1 MRVLFLTHSYPRTS
15 GDAAG
20 AFLLHLAVAL
30 KAQDVDVTVVAPA
43 GDHLPA
49 HETLDGIPVH
59 RFRYAPLR
67 FQRLAYT
74 GQMAE
79 EVSRSLSAKIALLGF
94 LGSGF
99 ASSARLRRELHPS
112 IVHAHWWFPG
122 GLVGSWVAGLA
133 GIPLIT
139 TMHGTDVRLA
149 MGNGLARTLF
159 RRILSN
165 SAAVTT
171 VSSWLAGQVK
181 TMAPAS
187 NPIVSPMPVATHLF
201 SPGGPHHPK
210 RLLFVGR
217 LNAQKGIALL
227 LDAVAAMREPADLD
241 VIGDGADR
249 DALRSQ
255 AEALGI
261 AARVHWHGA
270 LPQPRLVDFYRG
282 ATALVV
288 PSRDEGFGLVAV
300 EAQLCETPVV
310 AFASGGLADTI
321 EDGVT
326 GYLVPPSD
334 PAMLALAL
342 DTVISSD
349 KRHEIGKA
357 GRQSALARFAPESVA
372 RRYRTLYDSVLE
384 GGRTPDARER
394 GSQRSSG

>member
-20 AFLLHLAVAL
+20 SFLLHLAAAL
-30 KAQDVDVTVVAPA
+30 KEQDVDVTVVAPA

-49 HETLDGIPVH
+49 HEVLDGIPVH
-59 RFRYAPLR
+59 RFRYAPRR

-79 EVSRSLSAKIALLGF
+79 EVKRSLSAKIALVGF

-99 ASSARLRRELHPS
+99 ANGARVRREFQPA

-122 GLVGSWVAGLA
+122 GLVGSWLSGLS

-149 MGNGLARTLF
+149 MGNSLARRVL
-159 RRILSN
+159 RRIIAN
-165 SAAVTT
+165 SSAVTT
-171 VSSWLAGQVK
+171 VSSWLAGQVR

-187 NPIVSPMPVATHLF
+187 DPIVSPMPVATHLF
-201 SPGGPHHPK
+201 TPGGPRHEK

-227 LDAVAAMREPADLD
+227 LDALARMRQPADLD
-241 VIGDGADR
+241 VIGDGPDK
-249 DALRSQ
+249 DALQSQ
-255 AEALGI
+255 AQALGI

-270 LPQPRLVDFYRG
+270 LPQPRLLDFYRG

-288 PSRDEGFGLVAV
+288 PSREEGFGLVAV

-326 GYLVPPSD
+326 GYLVPPGDASS
-334 PAMLALAL
+334 LASTL
-342 DTVISSD
+342 DNVLVSES
-349 KRHEIGKA
+349 RHEIGKA
-357 GRQSALARFAPESVA
+357 GRQSALARFAPDSVA
-372 RRYRTLYDSVLE
+372 RRYRKLYDSVLNGDE
-384 GGRTPDARER
+384 
-394 GSQRSSG
+394 

>member
-20 AFLLHLAVAL
+20 SFLLHLAAAL
-30 KAQDVDVTVVAPA
+30 KQQDVDVTVVAPA

-49 HETLDGIPVH
+49 HEVLDGIPVH
-59 RFRYAPLR
+59 RFRYAPRR

-79 EVSRSLSAKIALLGF
+79 EVKRSLSAKIALLGY

-99 ASSARLRRELHPS
+99 ANGARVRREFQPAL
-112 IVHAHWWFPG
+112 VHAHWWFPG
-122 GLVGSWVAGLA
+122 GLVGSWLSGLS

-149 MGNGLARTLF
+149 MGNSLARRVL
-159 RRILSN
+159 RRIIAN
-165 SAAVTT
+165 SSAVTT
-171 VSSWLAGQVK
+171 VSSWLAGQVR

-187 NPIVSPMPVATHLF
+187 DPIVSPMPVATHLF
-201 SPGGPHHPK
+201 TPGGPRHEK

-227 LDAVAAMREPADLD
+227 LDALARMRQPADLD
-241 VIGDGADR
+241 VIGDGPDK
-249 DALRSQ
+249 DALQSQ
-255 AEALGI
+255 AQALGI

-270 LPQPRLVDFYRG
+270 LPQPRLLDFYRG

-288 PSRDEGFGLVAV
+288 PSREEGFGLVAV

-326 GYLVPPSD
+326 GYLPPPGDASSL
-334 PAMLALAL
+334 AMTL
-342 DTVISSD
+342 DKVLTSET
-349 KRHEIGKA
+349 RHEIGKA
-357 GRQSALARFAPESVA
+357 GRQSALARFAPDSVA
-372 RRYRTLYDSVLE
+372 RRYRKLYDSVLN
-384 GGRTPDARER
+384 GDV
-394 GSQRSSG
+394 

>member
-20 AFLLHLAVAL
+20 AFLLHLAAAL
-30 KAQDVDVTVVAPA
+30 KQQDVDVTVVAPA

-49 HETLDGIPVH
+49 HEVLDGIPVH
-59 RFRYAPLR
+59 RFRYAPRR

-79 EVSRSLSAKIALLGF
+79 EVKRSLSAKFALVGF

-99 ASSARLRRELHPS
+99 ASGARVRRDTEPAL
-112 IVHAHWWFPG
+112 VHAHWWFPG
-122 GLVGSWVAGLA
+122 GLVGSWVSALA

-149 MGNGLARTLF
+149 MGNGLARTLL
-159 RRILSN
+159 RRILAN
-165 SAAVTT
+165 SSAVTT

-181 TMAPAS
+181 TMAPDAD
-187 NPIVSPMPVATHLF
+187 PIVSPMPVATHLF
-201 SPGGPHHPK
+201 TPGGVRHQR

-227 LDAVAAMREPADLD
+227 LDAMSKMRQSVELD
-241 VIGDGADR
+241 VIGDGSDR
-249 DALRSQ
+249 DELRRQ
-255 AEALGI
+255 ADALGI
-261 AARVHWHGA
+261 GARVHWHGA
-270 LPQPRLVDFYRG
+270 LPQPRLLDFYRS

-288 PSRDEGFGLVAV
+288 PSREEGFGLVAV

-321 EDGVT
+321 EDGMT
-326 GYLVPPSD
+326 GYLVPPGDAATLAVTLDSVVTSD
-334 PAMLALAL
+334 A
-342 DTVISSD
+342 
-349 KRHEIGKA
+349 RHEIGKA

-372 RRYRTLYDSVLE
+372 RRYRKLYDSVLN
-384 GGRTPDARER
+384 TTKDA
-394 GSQRSSG
+394 

>member
-20 AFLLHLAVAL
+20 SFLLHLAAAL
-30 KAQDVDVTVVAPA
+30 KQQDVDVTVVAPA

-49 HETLDGIPVH
+49 HEVLDGIPVH
-59 RFRYAPLR
+59 RFRYAPRR

-79 EVSRSLSAKIALLGF
+79 EVKRSLSAKIALVGF

-99 ASSARLRRELHPS
+99 ANGARVRREFQPAL
-112 IVHAHWWFPG
+112 VHAHWWFPG
-122 GLVGSWVAGLA
+122 GLVGSWLSGLS

-149 MGNGLARTLF
+149 MGNSLA
-159 RRILSN
+159 RRILRRIIAN
-165 SAAVTT
+165 SSAVTT
-171 VSSWLAGQVK
+171 VSSWLAGQVR

-187 NPIVSPMPVATHLF
+187 DPIVSPMPVATHLF
-201 SPGGPHHPK
+201 TPGGPRHEK

-227 LDAVAAMREPADLD
+227 LDALAQMRQPAELD
-241 VIGDGADR
+241 VIGDGPDKG
-249 DALRSQ
+249 ALRSQ
-255 AEALGI
+255 AQALGV

-270 LPQPRLVDFYRG
+270 LPQPRLLDFYRG

-288 PSRDEGFGLVAV
+288 PSREEGFGLVAV

-310 AFASGGLADTI
+310 AFASGGLSDTI

-326 GYLVPPSD
+326 GYLLPPGDASS
-334 PAMLALAL
+334 LASTL
-342 DTVISSD
+342 DKVFASEA
-349 KRHEIGKA
+349 RHEIGKA
-357 GRQSALARFAPESVA
+357 GRQSALAHFAPDSVA
-372 RRYRTLYDSVLE
+372 RRYRKLYDSVLN
-384 GGRTPDARER
+384 GDA
-394 GSQRSSG
+394 

>member
-20 AFLLHLAVAL
+20 AFLLHLATAL

-43 GDHLPA
+43 GENLPA
-49 HETLDGIPVH
+49 DEVLDGIPVH
-59 RFRYAPLR
+59 RFRYAPRR

-79 EVSRSLSAKIALLGF
+79 EVSRSLSAKLALLGF

-99 ASSARLRRELHPS
+99 ASGARVRRQFKPAL
-112 IVHAHWWFPG
+112 VHAHWWFPG
-122 GLVGSWVAGLA
+122 GLIGSWIAGLA

-149 MGNGLARTLF
+149 MGNGLARTLL
-159 RRILSN
+159 RRILSH
-165 SAAVTT
+165 SSAVTT

-181 TMAPAS
+181 VMVPAAV
-187 NPIVSPMPVATHLF
+187 PIVSPMPVATHLF
-201 SPGGPHHPK
+201 TPGGSRHAR

-217 LNAQKGIALL
+217 LNTQKGIALL
-227 LDAVAAMREPADLD
+227 LEAVAAMRQPAELD
-241 VIGDGADR
+241 VIGDGPDR
-249 DALRSQ
+249 SALLQQ
-255 AEALGI
+255 AQALGI

-270 LPQPRLVDFYRG
+270 LPQPRLLDFYRA

-288 PSRDEGFGLVAV
+288 PSREEGFGLVAV

-310 AFASGGLADTI
+310 AFASGGLPDTI
-321 EDGVT
+321 EQGVT
-326 GYLVPPSD
+326 GWLVPPD
-334 PAMLALAL
+334 DAPALAL
-342 DTVISSD
+342 TLDTVVSSVD
-349 KRHEIGKA
+349 RHQIGRA

-372 RRYRTLYDSVLE
+372 RRYRRLYDSVLS
-384 GGRTPDARER
+384 
-394 GSQRSSG
+394 GSGLA

>member
-20 AFLLHLAVAL
+20 SFLLHLAAAL
-30 KAQDVDVTVVAPA
+30 KQQDVDVTVVAPA

-49 HETLDGIPVH
+49 HEVLDGIPVH
-59 RFRYAPLR
+59 RFRYAPRR

-79 EVSRSLSAKIALLGF
+79 EVKRSLSAKIALLGF

-99 ASSARLRRELHPS
+99 ANGARIRREFQPAL
-112 IVHAHWWFPG
+112 VHAHWWFPG
-122 GLVGSWVAGLA
+122 GLVGSWLSGLS

-149 MGNGLARTLF
+149 MGNSLARRVL
-159 RRILSN
+159 RRIIAN
-165 SAAVTT
+165 SSAVTT
-171 VSSWLAGQVK
+171 VSSWLAGQVR

-187 NPIVSPMPVATHLF
+187 DPIVSPMPVATHLF
-201 SPGGPHHPK
+201 TPGGPRHEK

-217 LNAQKGIALL
+217 LNVQKGIALL
-227 LDAVAAMREPADLD
+227 LDALARMRQPAELD
-241 VIGDGADR
+241 VIGDGPDK

-255 AEALGI
+255 AQALGI
-261 AARVHWHGA
+261 APRVHWHGA
-270 LPQPRLVDFYRG
+270 LPQPRLLDFYRG

-288 PSRDEGFGLVAV
+288 PSREEGFGLVAV

-326 GYLVPPSD
+326 GYLVPPGDSSS
-334 PAMLALAL
+334 LAIAL
-342 DTVISSD
+342 DKVLASET
-349 KRHEIGKA
+349 RHEIGKA
-357 GRQSALARFAPESVA
+357 GRQSALARFAPDSVA
-372 RRYRTLYDSVLE
+372 RRYRKLYDSVLN
-384 GGRTPDARER
+384 GDV
-394 GSQRSSG
+394 